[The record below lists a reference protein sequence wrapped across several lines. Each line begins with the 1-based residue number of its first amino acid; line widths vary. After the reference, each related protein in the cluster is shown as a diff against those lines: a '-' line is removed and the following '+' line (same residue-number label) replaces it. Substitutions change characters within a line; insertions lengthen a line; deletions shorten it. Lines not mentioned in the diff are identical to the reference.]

1 MKKRCP
7 EIPGFFQVIFLSLGM
22 LVQGCSVDYPMGD
35 FLWSDSVEQ
44 PDTFIPETCNN
55 GTLDDGEFCD
65 PTAVQSA
72 DCRDISS
79 WFVSGVASC
88 TADCRWDLGDCVR
101 HSKECGNGI
110 LEPGEACEPSLNP
123 SASCASL
130 SARYVSGVAECDNW
144 CSFDVTSCVV
154 GESNCGDG
162 ILEGEEECDNGLENG
177 ASRCSL
183 DCRVLSNGEN
193 ARFEAPEHAVENDGI
208 SPFMS
213 NWVCADPQKRA
224 GWRNRSSARV
234 NYEIHI
240 CQIDSAP
247 VVSLDRVRSVMA
259 DVDAVFSLAAIDLFE
274 SSVSFFTWPNC
285 TVNYDSLGSFNDSI
299 LNRTADNAIPLVF
312 VRSIVS
318 SVVSFSIGGYGGPN
332 SPVVGTSASHTVI
345 THELGHK
352 FGLSHTFECKYGLET
367 SSECNSTGDR
377 LCDTPADHG
386 PDGVTGIAECIDETM
401 LDGTCDCEDKCGG
414 TGTCTTGERPDCSNI
429 MSYYHCW
436 PGDFSNGQMDYIR
449 CSLENELNHF
459 VASCQ
464 ARAETCNGI
473 DDDCDGKTDEN
484 LSRSCG
490 RDEGVCRKGVQLCSG
505 GKWGECQGSV
515 GGVAEA
521 CDGIDNDCDG
531 QTDEGLFMDCGSDVG
546 ECVKGRKA
554 CSRGTWETQC
564 VGGVTPRAEICDN
577 RDNDCDGSTDEG
589 MNPLQQPIIG
599 RCPSKGVCSG
609 GNAVNVCTN
618 GIWQCEYP
626 SGFMETECKI
636 VSTDCGTGSSGDK
649 SCNDSLDNDC
659 DGVTDENSLVERCR
673 DHDDYYKVE
682 RGDTC
687 FSDSYGRCQRS
698 GGTYECIQ
706 LAEGCGVKVSCVPSV
721 SPETERCDDQDWD
734 CDGNTFDREDD
745 DNDGY
750 GDCPNHED
758 CDETNPK
765 INPGATEV
773 CDGLDNDCDKQID
786 ENVDCGINKHC
797 VDGKCSCY
805 KTCGTS
811 CCPSASSCCGSYCM
825 PNSATCAIKDDG
837 CYCPAGYDIAQK
849 LGNLRPSTPK
859 SCYPSVYEACGGGS
873 ETSQRVCPL
882 GHTCCGYLSQGDV
895 TRCCKDPDY
904 SDDPFLRFYCINCPD
919 EREKISI
926 STIPFTCG
934 QTN

>member
-1 MKKRCP
+1 
-7 EIPGFFQVIFLSLGM
+7 
-22 LVQGCSVDYPMGD
+22 
-35 FLWSDSVEQ
+35 
-44 PDTFIPETCNN
+44 
-55 GTLDDGEFCD
+55 
-65 PTAVQSA
+65 
-72 DCRDISS
+72 
-79 WFVSGVASC
+79 
-88 TADCRWDLGDCVR
+88 
-101 HSKECGNGI
+101 
-110 LEPGEACEPSLNP
+110 
-123 SASCASL
+123 
-130 SARYVSGVAECDNW
+130 
-144 CSFDVTSCVV
+144 
-154 GESNCGDG
+154 
-162 ILEGEEECDNGLENG
+162 
-177 ASRCSL
+177 
-183 DCRVLSNGEN
+183 
-193 ARFEAPEHAVENDGI
+193 
-208 SPFMS
+208 
-213 NWVCADPQKRA
+213 
-224 GWRNRSSARV
+224 
-234 NYEIHI
+234 
-240 CQIDSAP
+240 
-247 VVSLDRVRSVMA
+247 
-259 DVDAVFSLAAIDLFE
+259 
-274 SSVSFFTWPNC
+274 
-285 TVNYDSLGSFNDSI
+285 
-299 LNRTADNAIPLVF
+299 
-312 VRSIVS
+312 
-318 SVVSFSIGGYGGPN
+318 
-332 SPVVGTSASHTVI
+332 
-345 THELGHK
+345 
-352 FGLSHTFECKYGLET
+352 
-367 SSECNSTGDR
+367 
-377 LCDTPADHG
+377 
-386 PDGVTGIAECIDETM
+386 
-401 LDGTCDCEDKCGG
+401 
-414 TGTCTTGERPDCSNI
+414 
-429 MSYYHCW
+429 
-436 PGDFSNGQMDYIR
+436 
-449 CSLENELNHF
+449 
-459 VASCQ
+459 
-464 ARAETCNGI
+464 
-473 DDDCDGKTDEN
+473 
-484 LSRSCG
+484 
-490 RDEGVCRKGVQLCSG
+490 
-505 GKWGECQGSV
+505 
-515 GGVAEA
+515 
-521 CDGIDNDCDG
+521 
-531 QTDEGLFMDCGSDVG
+531 MDCGSDVG